1 MKILIV
7 FSQLLVIITF
17 AISNFLGFDIWFND
31 NVIASLLLIPVMI
44 LFIYLTVSHLNI
56 DDNDMSCTRMRWVA
70 FDYCVIILS
79 AISIIQTL
87 YRLVTLAIKSIF
99 I

>member
-1 MKILIV
+1 MKILII
-7 FSQLLVIITF
+7 FSQLFVIITY
-17 AISNFLGFDIWFND
+17 AISEFIGFEIWFNG
-31 NVIASLLLIPVMI
+31 NVIVSLFLIPVMI

-79 AISIIQTL
+79 AISIIYTL
-87 YRLVTLAIKSIF
+87 YRLARLAINSIL